1 MDERRINDEKWN
13 KQKKQQYNL
22 ISYGINK
29 KIKRIEAST
38 ISIQKCSKQYDSECH

>member
-1 MDERRINDEKWN
+1 MKEELMMKSRTS
-13 KQKKQQYNL
+13 KKSNNINL